1 MSSTVDQFYWSS
13 KPMFWASS
21 YALIT
26 VGTGA
31 TLDKLIEYVKNQE
44 KPD

>member
-1 MSSTVDQFYWSS
+1 MIAARLLKV
-13 KPMFWASS
+13 PIVWASS

-26 VGTGA
+26 VGAGA
-31 TLDKLIEYVKNQE
+31 TLDKLIEYIKNQE